1 MLVKNNNLCILD
13 AFLASDISPNTRNF
27 IYGHGFN
34 MYGFNMYVPN
44 LALIEL
50 MISLNTVKELGCSI
64 ITTWD
69 FLFLRKSRIYVNNT
83 LVTGY
88 P

>member
-1 MLVKNNNLCILD
+1 MLVKNYNLCILD
-13 AFLASDISPNTRNF
+13 VFLVSDISQNTRNF

-64 ITTWD
+64 ITT
-69 FLFLRKSRIYVNNT
+69 
-83 LVTGY
+83 
-88 P
+88 